1 MKKKFTIGIDSIDF
15 SLEKK
20 GEGMEVRLSVEG
32 LPLVSIWG
40 SLTAFGSRLLDVGV
54 FSGIIS
60 QLVRLVCYSGQP
72 SA

>member
-1 MKKKFTIGIDSIDF
+1 M
-15 SLEKK
+15 
-20 GEGMEVRLSVEG
+20 RLSVEG